1 MGQYLASLD
10 VDQRQRLILQADKLQ
25 EMLGASRL
33 IEQTVEAARRLLATR
48 KDIKL
53 VTPVSGVLR
62 FQATDLRE
70 LGEFL
75 WGLRLEIVEKLH
87 LPSTFTITLQEAGGL
102 FKSSIDRLEERVRGN
117 KDAKTGERSG
127 PASPLF
133 AQCQIQPHLSAN
145 VWAPGDWRDT
155 DKRRRSLVSHE
166 SEQRET
172 EAAGTFSEQF
182 KNFAALRKFR
192 EKQATSVWNALPV
205 EFADLATG
213 SEDSYIAF
221 VKADGDGMGRLLMQ
235 LDWDKLRP
243 GRGADACR
251 DFSEAVERCLNDST
265 KTAVDEV
272 TNGWEYSKHN
282 RFPVA
287 PLVRAGEDYWIVC
300 RRDLAFPLAIALGN
314 AYAELAN
321 KGIIEE
327 ARSCVE
333 ELKDESLTLSFGIL
347 FAKQGFPFEA
357 QLHMAEALVKSAKR
371 FRSQHQL
378 EPEKKTGCL
387 DYYWLESSARED
399 VIEYRDSTLRIRD
412 GAAEFQLY
420 TTPWTL
426 PETRSF
432 WGAAEKLKAAKFP
445 ARKLKQLETILR
457 LGADFS
463 GLAFEQWRR
472 MLRQGEWESLVGALK
487 VLPARFP
494 MAAATAAD
502 QPFLPMAVDKDHHW
516 TPLLDLLKVVEI
528 QEMHT

>member
-1 MGQYLASLD
+1 LRQYLASLE

-33 IEQTVEAARRLLATR
+33 IEQTVEAAKRLLAAR
-48 KDIKL
+48 NDIKL

-62 FQATDLRE
+62 FQATNLQE
-70 LGEFL
+70 LGKFL

-87 LPSTFTITLQEAGGL
+87 LPSTFTIHEAKEL
-102 FKSSIDRLEERVRGN
+102 FKPSVDGLEERVREN
-117 KDAKTGERSG
+117 KDAKTGEVSR

-133 AQCQIQPHLSAN
+133 AQCLIQPHLSAN
-145 VWAPGDWRDT
+145 KWEPKDWRDP

-166 SEQRET
+166 SEQREDRAS
-172 EAAGTFSEQF
+172 ETFSAQF
-182 KNFAALRKFR
+182 KNFEALKEFRRKH
-192 EKQATSVWNALPV
+192 ATSVWNALPK

-213 SEDSYIAF
+213 SEDSYMAF

-235 LDWDKLRP
+235 LDWDRLRP
-243 GRGADACR
+243 GSGADGCR
-251 DFSEAVERCLNDST
+251 EFSEAVERCLDDAT

-272 TNGWEYSKHN
+272 TKGWEYSKHKP
-282 RFPVA
+282 FPVA

-314 AYAELAN
+314 AYAALAS

-327 ARSCVE
+327 ARSGVA
-333 ELKDESLTLSFGIL
+333 ELKDERLTLSFGIL

-357 QLHMAEALVKSAKR
+357 QLHLAEALVKSAKR
-371 FRSQHQL
+371 FRRQH
-378 EPEKKTGCL
+378 EPGKRAGCL

-399 VIEYRDSTLRIRD
+399 VIDYRDSTLRICD
-412 GAAEFQLY
+412 GARQFQLY

-426 PETRSF
+426 LETKNC
-432 WGAAEKLKAAKFP
+432 WDAAEKLRTARFP
-445 ARKLKQLETILR
+445 SRKLKQLETILR

-463 GLAFEQWRR
+463 DLAFEQWRR
-472 MLRQGEWESLVGALK
+472 MLQPGEWKSFVAALRL
-487 VLPARFP
+487 LPARFGIAEA
-494 MAAATAAD
+494 MEQSEHFVRIGED
-502 QPFLPMAVDKDHHW
+502 GDSYW
-516 TPLLDLLKVVEI
+516 TPLLDLMKVAQV

>member
-1 MGQYLASLD
+1 MRQYLASLE

-62 FQATDLRE
+62 FQATDLQE

-75 WGLRLEIVEKLH
+75 WRLRLEIVEKLH
-87 LPSTFTITLQEAGGL
+87 LPSTFTIHEAEDRFKPSVDGL
-102 FKSSIDRLEERVRGN
+102 EKRVREN
-117 KDAKTGERSG
+117 KDAKTGEVSR

-133 AQCQIQPHLSAN
+133 AQCLIQPHLSAN

-166 SEQRET
+166 SEQREDRAS
-172 EAAGTFSEQF
+172 ETFSAQF

-235 LDWDKLRP
+235 LNWDRLRP
-243 GRGADACR
+243 GSGADGCR
-251 DFSEAVERCLNDST
+251 EFSEAVERCLDNAT

-272 TNGWEYSKHN
+272 TKGWEYSKHN

-300 RRDLAFPLAIALGN
+300 RRDLAFPLAIALGS
-314 AYAELAN
+314 AYAALAS

-327 ARSCVE
+327 ARSGVV
-333 ELKDESLTLSFGIL
+333 ELKDERLTLSFGIL

-371 FRSQHQL
+371 FRSQQQL
-378 EPEKKTGCL
+378 EPGKRAGCL

-399 VIEYRDSTLRIRD
+399 VIDNRDSTLRICD
-412 GAAEFQLY
+412 GARQFQLY

-426 PETRSF
+426 LETQDF
-432 WGAAEKLKAAKFP
+432 CNAAEELRTAKFP
-445 ARKLKQLETILR
+445 SRKLKQLEIILR

-463 GLAFEQWRR
+463 DLAFEQWRR
-472 MLRQGEWESLVGALK
+472 MLQPSEWKSFVSALK
-487 VLPARFP
+487 HLPDRFGIAKA
-494 MAAATAAD
+494 MEQSEHFVRMGGAGD
-502 QPFLPMAVDKDHHW
+502 SYW
-516 TPLLDLLKVVEI
+516 TPLLDLMKVAEV